1 MIVCRVSFQS
11 LHFTKY
17 FWKSKQLKTFKYMQS
32 IRGLKFSSHHCN
44 IQQVFKGSSFFTSAI
59 IKNVTFH
66 LCVNV
71 CCYSVKTPQ
80 FHQIHDHLYQID
92 LINTLNSSSHPQLYR
107 KIRANFYQAI
117 TGPKIYKWFPVSFCG
132 VLSEVNWVLCE
143 TQTKDSEKLFPG
155 KYLLMQSLYTIH
167 VCCINY

>member
-1 MIVCRVSFQS
+1 M
-11 LHFTKY
+11 L
-17 FWKSKQLKTFKYMQS
+17 
-32 IRGLKFSSHHCN
+32 GLQFSSHHCN
-44 IQQVFKGSSFFTSAI
+44 IQQVFKQSSFFTSPI
-59 IKNVTFH
+59 IKKTVTFH

-155 KYLLMQSLYTIH
+155 KYLLM
-167 VCCINY
+167 

>member
-1 MIVCRVSFQS
+1 M
-11 LHFTKY
+11 
-17 FWKSKQLKTFKYMQS
+17 
-32 IRGLKFSSHHCN
+32 
-44 IQQVFKGSSFFTSAI
+44 
-59 IKNVTFH
+59 
-66 LCVNV
+66 NV

-167 VCCINY
+167 VCCINYYCVNNHSSQQLTRKTNQPLRVLKTGINSYNHLLIGN